1 MAFVLAITGLFI
13 YIIKWILPFSINDV
27 SSLPEFVLN
36 QTNNLLVNFNLLT
49 NVSNNVNYFSNP
61 YNFDSIFTS
70 FLQIETLGEGL
81 YTYGAPLLIISSIV
95 LLLSMISPIF
105 ISGKFR
111 HLQ

>member
-1 MAFVLAITGLFI
+1 
-13 YIIKWILPFSINDV
+13 
-27 SSLPEFVLN
+27 VLN
-36 QTNNLLVNFNLLT
+36 QTNNLLINFHFLPNVSNVS
-49 NVSNNVNYFSNP
+49 NVSNNVNYFCKP
-61 YNFDSIFTS
+61 YNFDSVFTS

-81 YTYGAPLLIISSIV
+81 YTYGAPLLIISSML